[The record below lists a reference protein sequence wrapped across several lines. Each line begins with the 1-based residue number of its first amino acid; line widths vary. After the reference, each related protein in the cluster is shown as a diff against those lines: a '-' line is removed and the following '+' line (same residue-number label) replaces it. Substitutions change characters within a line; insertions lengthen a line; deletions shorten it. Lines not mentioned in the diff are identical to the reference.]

1 MGADRVQLDPVT
13 SRMFRTAPY
22 GFMASLRLIGCIL
35 SGYMRS
41 EGEDGGDWEKYKE
54 GFVSARRG
62 KRTMCTLAHRLSLSM
77 VQVGPGAVSRLRVLV
92 VWYEGR
98 RGRRC
103 GEP

>member
-13 SRMFRTAPY
+13 SRLFRTAPY

-62 KRTMCTLAHRLSLSM
+62 KRTMCTLAHQLPLNM
-77 VQVGPGAVSRLRVLV
+77 DHPGAGAVSRSRVLV
-92 VWYEGR
+92 VWYEGKR
-98 RGRRC
+98 DRRC